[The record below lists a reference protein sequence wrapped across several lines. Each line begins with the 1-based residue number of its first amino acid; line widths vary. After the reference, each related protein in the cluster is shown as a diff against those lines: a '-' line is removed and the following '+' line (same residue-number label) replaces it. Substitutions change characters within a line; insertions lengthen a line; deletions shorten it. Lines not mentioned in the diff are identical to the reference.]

1 VDFAFSAVNRRAW
14 KVKLGHDVGEK
25 GLGDLECMFFLF
37 HYAQNRDA
45 AEERFIKTL

>member
-25 GLGDLECMFFLF
+25 GFGDLDSMFFLF
-37 HYAQNRDA
+37 HYAQNRDV
-45 AEERFIKTL
+45 AEKRFRKTL

>member
-25 GLGDLECMFFLF
+25 GLGDLECMFFF